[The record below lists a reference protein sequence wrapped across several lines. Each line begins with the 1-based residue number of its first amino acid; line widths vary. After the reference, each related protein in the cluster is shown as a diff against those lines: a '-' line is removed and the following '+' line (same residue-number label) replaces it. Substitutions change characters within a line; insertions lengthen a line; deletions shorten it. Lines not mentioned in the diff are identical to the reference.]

1 MRVFDSGFIPVSNEQ
16 PIYKIDEYGIYD
28 VNASVYTKIG
38 TVANEIEL
46 NAGDTNPATATT
58 NATFAENAVVISKP
72 SKPAN
77 CPIIGA
83 FWYQDFGLEYRR
95 VNGPTWNGWYDWR
108 WNFKSQSAGFNYYQD
123 RHPMLGWY
131 HGEDL
136 QTLAW
141 QSKWLLQ
148 HGVDYSILQTGNA
161 QSSVPNTAT
170 WNTSASLDYWA
181 YQLFNNVNNVSSS
194 GLKLSLWL
202 PYSITGKTISIA
214 TWASAGTYTIG
225 DIRIDTTAQRQY
237 TAITNH
243 SGLTTR
249 PALDATNW
257 VATPMPS
264 EWADLVTLYNTYKT
278 KIATFY
284 RSGTAKTYAIV
295 YLHSCEA
302 ELRAPIY
309 TGTFNAWMAELG
321 SAMNSANPSWDGV
334 CVIAR
339 NSSSPAICDGVSYGG
354 VVNYDTLE
362 TNRCL
367 LVRGDYEGI
376 EASYGASASY
386 QSLIDTYPAFNG
398 SYGYGQSRRAYGVP
412 TSSLT
417 VPPHGSSF
425 NKVGHSP
432 TKFKEMMQKVLA
444 KQKADNSIPLLTIY
458 NVSEWAEGGP
468 GLQPNKQDGFGYLTA
483 LKESIDSY

>member
-28 VNASVYTKIG
+28 INSSIYTKIG
-38 TVANEIEL
+38 TVANSVEL

-58 NATFAENAVVISKP
+58 NATFTENAVVISKP
-72 SKPAN
+72 SKPAG
-77 CPIIGA
+77 CPTIGA

-108 WNFKSQSAGFNYYQD
+108 WNFKSQSAGYTYYPD

-141 QSKWLLQ
+141 QAKWLLQ
-148 HGVDYSILQTGNA
+148 HGVDYTILQTGA
-161 QSSVPNTAT
+161 ASAVVPNTAT
-170 WNTSASLDYWA
+170 WNTTASIDYWA

-202 PYSITGKTISIA
+202 PYSIPGVTTGVVN
-214 TWASAGTYTIG
+214 WVSANAYIIG
-225 DIRIDTTAQRQY
+225 NITKDSTANKMY

-243 SGLTTR
+243 SGVTTR
-249 PALDATNW
+249 PGLDATNW

-284 RSGTAKTYAIV
+284 RNGTAKTYAIV
-295 YLHSCEA
+295 YLFECET
-302 ELRAPIY
+302 LRANIL
-309 TGTFNAWMAELG
+309 TDTFNAWMAELG
-321 SAMNSANPSWDGV
+321 TAMNSANPSWDGV

-339 NSSSPAICDGVSYGG
+339 NSSSPYICDGVSYGG
-354 VVNYDTLE
+354 AVNYDTLE

-367 LVRGDYEGI
+367 LVRGDYEGMD
-376 EASYGASASY
+376 ASYGVSNSY
-386 QSLIDTYPAFNG
+386 QSVIDTFPTFNASRG
-398 SYGYGQSRRAYGVP
+398 WATSRRAYGVAN
-412 TSSLT
+412 SSLT

-483 LKESIDSY
+483 LKEAIDSY